1 MKRLVY
7 SPEVNVWVKTDTGIF
22 DLSPYVTDFSVNRK
36 VNSASG
42 ASVSFRNPKV
52 EDDNGQLRFLFTQHP
67 VKQSDG
73 STTYGPMFHPM
84 DPIIITLTRLKGH
97 PVQVF
102 TGYCDQVPYVQLF
115 PGTTSLT
122 ASCTLKRLKYT
133 YWDPGLVFVN
143 EYMASKGWIPTTSG
157 VTLNAPVEASKG
169 TTLNDATIGRLIYD
183 ILVDVGGWAHD
194 DIYIQELPS
203 DGISK
208 VVNGIYQDLVGDS
221 KASWETFRNFLT
233 EVVGT
238 SSIGGGMG
246 DSGGSLQA
254 TNSSGGKG
262 WVRVGATTYDD
273 AGGGASGKLGQVK
286 GNFAELGTAS
296 SKTGNGTGFGWLAKA
311 FGQKGELPLMTK
323 LEIRY
328 KGKVIT
334 AYKTDRGYGQGGD
347 GYTSDST
354 YAIDLWT
361 DATKALNFPGK
372 DFVEVRK
379 V

>member
-7 SPEVNVWVKTDTGIF
+7 APEVNAWIKTDNGIF
-22 DLSPYVTDFSVNRK
+22 DLSPYITDFSIHRK

-42 ASVSFRNPKV
+42 ASITFRNPKV
-52 EDDNGQLRFLFTQHP
+52 EQDDHHFRFLFTENAT
-67 VKQSDG
+67 KQSDG

-102 TGYCDQVPYVQLF
+102 TGYCDTVPYVQLF

-122 ASCTLKRLKYT
+122 ASCTLKRLLYT

-143 EYMASKGWIPTTSG
+143 EYMASKGWIPTPSG

-169 TTLNDATIGRLIYD
+169 NTLNDSTIGRLIYD
-183 ILVDVGGWAHD
+183 ILVDVGNWSHD
-194 DIYIQELPS
+194 DIYIQDLPS

-208 VVNGIYQDLVGDS
+208 VVNGIYQDLTGDA

-233 EVVGT
+233 AVVGT
-238 SSIGGGMG
+238 GEIGGG
-246 DSGGSLQA
+246 GGNDGNGVDVH
-254 TNSSGGKG
+254 NSSGGKG
-262 WVRVGATTYDD
+262 WVRVGATNYDD
-273 AGGGASGKLGQVK
+273 SGVGASGKLGQVQ

-296 SKTGNGTGFGWLAKA
+296 SKTGNGTGFGWLSKA
-311 FGQKGELPLMTK
+311 FGEKGELPLMTK

-328 KGKVIT
+328 KGKVVT
-334 AYKTDRGYGQGGD
+334 GYKTDRGYGQGGD

-361 DATKALNFPGK
+361 DLAKALNFPGK